1 MIHVR
6 FITVRSRSM
15 FDLVLFPVLQNPN
28 QQSQCVPSALLIGY
42 YAISRLSDLDS
53 EHTLR
58 TILKLFIQVTLPWLV
73 APEGINRTVAQVVLA
88 DLLEKYPEFT
98 QDDTIRRVF
107 RMLEENKRILAMRRK
122 QKMIL
127 TRINPHLEA
136 SVIGLLHS
144 SQNNLNDYVPEMLLE
159 EMRLTMEDVLS
170 EWYREDYPKQ
180 CSHASS
186 TQLEEP
192 EVISYDF
199 QKKILPW
206 SEVGKDEVE
215 KRRKQS
221 VIVVATYVD
230 KLYEILEVLNIDQ
243 I

>member
-1 MIHVR
+1 
-6 FITVRSRSM
+6 M
-15 FDLVLFPVLQNPN
+15 FNLVLFPILQNPN

-42 YAISRLSDLDS
+42 YAISHPSDLYSD
-53 EHTLR
+53 R
-58 TILKLFIQVTLPWLV
+58 ILQSILQQFIQVTLPWLL

-88 DLLEKYPEFT
+88 DLLEKHPEFT

-107 RMLEENKRILAMRRK
+107 GMLEENKRILAMRRK
-122 QKMIL
+122 QKIIL

-136 SVIGLLHS
+136 SVVGLLHS

-170 EWYREDYPKQ
+170 EWYHEDYPEQ
-180 CSHASS
+180 YSHTSD
-186 TQLEEP
+186 TQLEP

-230 KLYEILEVLNIDQ
+230 KLYGILEVLSIGR

>member
-1 MIHVR
+1 MR
-6 FITVRSRSM
+6 FITIRSRSM

-42 YAISRLSDLDS
+42 YAISRPSDLYS
-53 EHTLR
+53 EHTLH
-58 TILKLFIQVTLPWLV
+58 TILKLFIQVTLPWLL

-107 RMLEENKRILAMRRK
+107 GMLEENKRILAMRRK

-136 SVIGLLHS
+136 SVVGLLHS

-180 CSHASS
+180 YPHASG

-221 VIVVATYVD
+221 IIVVATYVD